1 MVFLEGRERVC
12 LDLPPVN
19 KGLEPFKHPIPQI
32 AEMTMKMMKSKWF
45 SEFDLDSSYEQLRI
59 DGELVDVLT
68 FTCSF
73 GKVSMLVM
81 PYGVTFG
88 SDIFQARITEEF
100 AEFLDAFLERFV
112 MVLAPSLAPFLLLG
126 GCFF

>member
-1 MVFLEGRERVC
+1 
-12 LDLPPVN
+12 
-19 KGLEPFKHPIPQI
+19 
-32 AEMTMKMMKSKWF
+32 MMKSKWF

-100 AEFLDAFLERFV
+100 AEFLDAFLLIYIDNLV
-112 MVLAPSLAPFLLLG
+112 VHTNTLAEHTLKV
-126 GCFF
+126 